1 MLITIVAAMSRNRVI
16 GIENRLPWRLPM
28 DLRRFKDLTI
38 GKPVIMGRKTF
49 ESIGKPL
56 PGRRN
61 IILTHNLHFVASG
74 CLVAHSF
81 EEALRLA
88 APAEEVAIIGGA
100 AVYQEALPLCQRI
113 YLTIIDADFRGDAF
127 FPKRK
132 TSEWKER
139 RREIFEAD
147 EVNAYRHSFLILE
160 SKARTGCAR
169 ERRQAATPRLAG
181 RWNGCLDL
189 SEDDSMTLP

>member
-28 DLRRFKDLTI
+28 DLRRFRDLTI

-61 IILTHNLHFVASG
+61 IVLTHNPQLVASG
-74 CLVAHSF
+74 CLVAHSLA
-81 EEALRLA
+81 EALQLA

-113 YLTIIDADFRGDAF
+113 YLTVIDADFQGDAF
-127 FPKRK
+127 FPEQKA
-132 TSEWKER
+132 SEWKECR
-139 RREIFEAD
+139 RDVFEAD
-147 EVNAYRHSFLILE
+147 AVNAYRHSFLILE
-160 SKARTGCAR
+160 SLAKAGCGR
-169 ERRQAATPRLAG
+169 EGREAASPTP
-181 RWNGCLDL
+181 
-189 SEDDSMTLP
+189 